1 MRDDLQQLIYLQD
14 FDQQISDIN
23 ADLIRIPQLQE
34 GAKDRL
40 AADTAALEKAKMA
53 YKENEVA
60 IKNVELDIG
69 TRKDSIAKLK
79 TQQFETK
86 KNEEFTKIGEDIIRY
101 EEMVDELETN
111 ELELMEL
118 ADGHR
123 EKIAAAEDAL
133 GKTQK
138 LVDEEIAE
146 LGERLK
152 DREASKAKLSE
163 QRALAAAEIDEDLVS
178 DYERLFKK
186 HDGKAVCQVTPEKQC
201 TGCHVKVTPTTFAA
215 AKTDATIAECDN
227 CGAMLYY
234 GSNNP
239 GKTEQY

>member
-1 MRDDLQQLIYLQD
+1 MRDDIQQLIYLQD
-14 FDQQISDIN
+14 FDQQIV
-23 ADLIRIPQLQE
+23 ALTTELTRIPQLQE
-34 GAKDRL
+34 AAKDRL

-69 TRKDSIAKLK
+69 TRRDSISKLK

-86 KNEEFTKIGEDIIRY
+86 KNDEFTKIGEDIIRY
-101 EEMVDELETN
+101 EEMVDELETK
-111 ELELMEL
+111 ELELMEV

-123 EKIAAAEDAL
+123 QTIASAEEAL

-146 LGERLK
+146 LSDRAKEREEVK
-152 DREASKAKLSE
+152 KTVSE
-163 QRALAAAEIDEDLVS
+163 QRNTAAAEIDEDLLA

-186 HDGKAVCQVTPEKQC
+186 HEGKAVCQVTPDQQC
-201 TGCHVKVTPTTFAA
+201 TGCHLKVTPTTFAA
-215 AKTDATIAECDN
+215 TKSDDTIAECDN
-227 CGAMLYY
+227 CGCILYY
-234 GSNNP
+234 SSGFSDE
-239 GKTEQY
+239 TY